1 MQIYIVSS
9 RLLMIPSSMWM
20 VISIYPA
27 GEEGASRGRGGVRGL
42 GGEALGHGGSAQGG
56 LPTRSGSRDLMIHL
70 YSVSSMRP
78 LVCVSFLQ
86 LPLLLH

>member
-1 MQIYIVSS
+1 
-9 RLLMIPSSMWM
+9 
-20 VISIYPA
+20 
-27 GEEGASRGRGGVRGL
+27 VRGL